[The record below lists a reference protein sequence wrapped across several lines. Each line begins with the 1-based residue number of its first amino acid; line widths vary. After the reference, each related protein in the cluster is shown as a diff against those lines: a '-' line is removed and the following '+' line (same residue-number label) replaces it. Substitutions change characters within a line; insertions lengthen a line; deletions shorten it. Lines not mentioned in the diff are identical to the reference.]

1 MLTLASLSFAP
12 PSSQGDEILG
22 FIHPEEDRRKIHS
35 TRVHMLCDTS
45 KKKKLQKTVWLN
57 CKKLEL
63 ALNKLKDA
71 PWWSTRDR
79 TTLNA

>member
-12 PSSQGDEILG
+12 PSSQGVDILG

-45 KKKKLQKTVWLN
+45 KKNYKLQMTV
-57 CKKLEL
+57 
-63 ALNKLKDA
+63 
-71 PWWSTRDR
+71 
-79 TTLNA
+79 